1 MWTIPVE
8 AKDGIYKENGVYYYY
23 KTNYIATD
31 ITDVVRDSKTG
42 KWYNVVKGKVV
53 GGPTAARN
61 TSGWWYVK
69 NGKLNLSYNG
79 LAKHSGS
86 WWYIKNGKVNSS
98 YNGTVK
104 YNGKTFK
111 VKNGKVVF

>member
-42 KWYNVVKGKVV
+42 KW
-53 GGPTAARN
+53 
-61 TSGWWYVK
+61 
-69 NGKLNLSYNG
+69 
-79 LAKHSGS
+79 
-86 WWYIKNGKVNSS
+86 
-98 YNGTVK
+98 
-104 YNGKTFK
+104 
-111 VKNGKVVF
+111 